1 MATATL
7 PKRMTIDKFL
17 ALPDDG
23 VDREL
28 INGEVREKGI
38 TVRNELHRVTMASIA
53 RHIGNWAASATD
65 RKYRVLCG
73 EAGFILDRDPQLVVG
88 IDVALQIVLSPPS
101 QISRTTLVDGVPFV
115 AIEILSPSD
124 SHGDVHEK
132 LRLYLD
138 HGVAVVWIVD
148 PDDQSVRIYR
158 LGQAVTLFS
167 GDQILTCEPEMSGF
181 AVNTSALFQ

>member
-7 PKRMTIDKFL
+7 PKRMTIEEFL

-28 INGEVREKGI
+28 INGELREKGTTI
-38 TVRNELHRVTMASIA
+38 RSRLHSQAMASISCLVS
-53 RHIGNWAASATD
+53 NWAKASCESLF
-65 RKYRVLCG
+65 KVLCG
-73 EAGFILDRDPQLVVG
+73 EAGFILDRSPSLIVG
-88 IDVALQIVLSPPS
+88 VDVAITAREPRSNRESP
-101 QISRTTLVDGVPFV
+101 TTLVEGPPYV

-138 HGVAVVWIVD
+138 HGVAAVWIVD

-158 LGQAVTLFS
+158 SGCPVAFSS
-167 GDQILTCEPEMSGF
+167 GDDMLTCEPEMPGF
-181 AVNTSALFQ
+181 AVKASSLFE